1 MMNGSL
7 WRVLRKCNSLEEGM
21 ANHLSQENTRHSMK
35 SQKDMTPED
44 EAPRL
49 EGIQYTTREEWG
61 AITNSSRKNEA
72 AAPKQK

>member
-1 MMNGSL
+1 
-7 WRVLRKCNSLEEGM
+7 M

-61 AITNSSRKNEA
+61 QLLTAPERMKQLRQSRNEA
-72 AAPKQK
+72 QL

>member
-1 MMNGSL
+1 
-7 WRVLRKCNSLEEGM
+7 M

-61 AITNSSRKNEA
+61 AITNIDWRREDLSLAPGYSNSCSSVVRRILVLR
-72 AAPKQK
+72 